1 MIQVAVMLLQDAY
14 ARAKTLRRSDEG
26 ASVLEWALIAAV
38 VVVAASIIGAVI
50 INIVQNKSDA
60 LQNCSNQVGSSKCAP

>member
-1 MIQVAVMLLQDAY
+1 MTAFVRRVHTRLL
-14 ARAKTLRRSDEG
+14 ARWRHPRYSDIG

-50 INIVQNKSDA
+50 FNVVQDKSSELERCA
-60 LQNCSNQVGSSKCAP
+60 NVPAGSTC

>member
-1 MIQVAVMLLQDAY
+1 MISLALLLLQDAH
-14 ARAKTLRRSDEG
+14 ARFRRIRQDEAG

-50 INIVQNKSDA
+50 FNIVQDKSGE
-60 LQNCSNQVGSSKCAP
+60 LENCANQPAGSNC

>member
-1 MIQVAVMLLQDAY
+1 MISFALLMLQDAH
-14 ARAKTLRRSDEG
+14 ARFRRLRQDETG

-50 INIVQNKSDA
+50 FNIVQDKSGE
-60 LQNCSNQVGSSKCAP
+60 LENCANRPAGSNC

>member
-1 MIQVAVMLLQDAY
+1 MISLAVLLLQDAHVRFRK
-14 ARAKTLRRSDEG
+14 ARQDEAG

-50 INIVQNKSDA
+50 FNIVQNKSTQLND
-60 LQNCSNQVGSSKCAP
+60 CANKPAGAACG